1 MANTLTPEEAAKVR
15 ELESQLDFLKVQKTP
30 EEPVKAQPAEAPQA
44 PQAAQNGTTTP
55 SLPSHNALLADGH
68 ESQPQNTQ
76 HSNAQDSKASA
87 PQDTQS
93 AAAQDTSKAL
103 EASTA
108 APTKSLGGMS
118 ALDRARASR
127 FAPPKHILQQASAEN
142 AGAQKKEEKTE
153 APKEAEDKKDNN
165 ERPKPEGPKPVS
177 PKPVNPQP
185 APPKPAG
192 PQPALKLA
200 MTVEEAKKQGLIAP
214 GTYGKPEDNE
224 AALKG
229 DTKEIPN
236 IAGPVPVNPAPEKE
250 ADKAKAHPAEPIKN
264 PLPVPKKHIAREMD
278 FDLEVAPAD
287 MHFDVVDMS
296 GIDYF
301 DIN

>member
-44 PQAAQNGTTTP
+44 PQTAQNGTTTP

-68 ESQPQNTQ
+68 DPQPQNGQ
-76 HSNAQDSKASA
+76 NAHHSNAQDSKAAAS
-87 PQDTQS
+87 QDTQS
-93 AAAQDTSKAL
+93 AAAQDTAKAAD
-103 EASTA
+103 ASPT
-108 APTKSLGGMS
+108 PTKTLGGMS

-127 FAPPKHILQQASAEN
+127 FAPPKHILQQAAAEN
-142 AGAQKKEEKTE
+142 AAAPKKEEKAE
-153 APKEAEDKKDNN
+153 APKAEENKEDKKETA
-165 ERPKPEGPKPVS
+165 ERPRPEGPKPVS
-177 PKPVNPQP
+177 
-185 APPKPAG
+185 

-236 IAGPVPVNPAPEKE
+236 ISGPVPINAATEKE
-250 ADKAKAHPAEPIKN
+250 AEKAKARPAEPIKN
-264 PLPVPKKHIAREMD
+264 PLPVPRKHVAKDMD

-296 GIDYF
+296 GIDFF

>member
-15 ELESQLDFLKVQKTP
+15 ELESQLDFLKEQKTP
-30 EEPVKAQPAEAPQA
+30 EEPVKAQPAEVPQA

-55 SLPSHNALLADGH
+55 SLPSQNALLADGH
-68 ESQPQNTQ
+68 ELQP
-76 HSNAQDSKASA
+76 KAKA
-87 PQDTQS
+87 P
-93 AAAQDTSKAL
+93 

-118 ALDRARASR
+118 DLDRARASR

-142 AGAQKKEEKTE
+142 
-153 APKEAEDKKDNN
+153 
-165 ERPKPEGPKPVS
+165 
-177 PKPVNPQP
+177 PQP

-192 PQPALKLA
+192 SQPALKLA

-264 PLPVPKKHIAREMD
+264 PLPVPKKHIARDMD

>member
-68 ESQPQNTQ
+68 ESQPTE
-76 HSNAQDSKASA
+76 KA
-87 PQDTQS
+87 P
-93 AAAQDTSKAL
+93 

-142 AGAQKKEEKTE
+142 AAAQKKEETTE

-264 PLPVPKKHIAREMD
+264 PLPVPKKHIARDMD